1 MLSVWQMTEP
11 SEELL
16 PFFTPDE
23 LSDPAFQKF
32 SYEKRKREWLA
43 TRALIKQMIG
53 TSFQISYNESGKP
66 LLSHPLY
73 NHISISH
80 SRDFVAVLVHQ
91 HLAVGID
98 IEWVNRNYTPITKK
112 YLSEIE
118 LELVNERPF
127 FQCLYWCAKE
137 AIFKIVEES
146 GVDFRKQIEVLA
158 FHPEQ
163 DNLSA
168 RFISGTLERTYQLQH
183 THFNEHCMVWVCSD
197 L

>member
-1 MLSVWQMTEP
+1 MTEA

-16 PFFTPDE
+16 TFFTPDE

-53 TSFQISYNESGKP
+53 SPFQISYNESGKP

-91 HLAVGID
+91 HQAVGID
-98 IEWVNRNYTPITKK
+98 IEWVNRNYAPITKK

-118 LELVNERPF
+118 LTQVNERPLY
-127 FQCLYWCAKE
+127 QCLYWCAKE

-146 GVDFRKQIEVLA
+146 GVDFRKQIEVEA

-163 DNLSA
+163 DNLLA
-168 RFISGTLERTYQLQH
+168 RFISQNQERTYQLQH
-183 THFNEHCMVWVCSD
+183 TSFNEHCMVWVCGD
-197 L
+197 LKL